1 MEIIYDIVAAGGIVF
16 LFVFFVIFLMVI
28 HEKIEMIMPQNYSL
42 SRIVITT
49 VLLIALVA
57 SAVIVGIKVLEHRAE
72 RAVIEAEQSIDGY
85 IDRGGMR

>member
-28 HEKIEMIMPQNYSL
+28 HEKIEMIMPQNYSS